1 MNKRIVVA
9 IDGPAG
15 SGKSTVAKR
24 VAAKLGFTYID
35 TGAMYRAVALLADRT
50 GVDLSS
56 ESKLEAVAREA
67 KIELPAGGTRVLLNG
82 EDVTEAIRTP
92 RMSEAASKISAVPAV
107 RRVLVEKQRA
117 MASETSVVMEGRDIG
132 TVVFPNA
139 DIKIFLDASPGVR
152 KQRRL
157 LERAAKGD
165 PVSPEEIAREIE
177 ERDLR
182 DRTRADSPLL
192 QAPDAMYIDTSDLSL
207 DEVEER
213 ILKLI
218 RDRTSNG
225 KETLR

>member
-1 MNKRIVVA
+1 MSKRIVVA

-24 VAAKLGFTYID
+24 VAAKLGCTYID
-35 TGAMYRAVALLADRT
+35 TGAMYRAVALLAERA

-56 ESKLEAVAREA
+56 ESRLEAIAREA
-67 KIELPAGGTRVLLNG
+67 KIELPAGGTRVMLNG

-92 RMSEAASKISAVPAV
+92 RISEAASKISAVPAV

-139 DIKIFLDASPGVR
+139 DIKIFLDASPEIR

-157 LERAAKGD
+157 LEQAAKGD

>member
-1 MNKRIVVA
+1 MSKRIVVA

-24 VAAKLGFTYID
+24 VAAKLGCTYID
-35 TGAMYRAVALLADRT
+35 TGAMYRAVALLAERA

-56 ESKLEAVAREA
+56 ESRLEAIAREA
-67 KIELPAGGTRVLLNG
+67 KIELPAGGTRVMLNG

-92 RMSEAASKISAVPAV
+92 RISEAASKISAVPTV

-139 DIKIFLDASPGVR
+139 DIKIFLDASPEIR

-157 LERAAKGD
+157 LEQAAKGD

>member
-1 MNKRIVVA
+1 MSKRIVVA

-24 VAAKLGFTYID
+24 VAAKLGCTYID
-35 TGAMYRAVALLADRT
+35 TGAMYRAVALLAERA

-56 ESKLEAVAREA
+56 ESRLEAIAREA
-67 KIELPAGGTRVLLNG
+67 KIELPAGGTRVMLNG

-92 RMSEAASKISAVPAV
+92 RISEAASKISAVPAV

-139 DIKIFLDASPGVR
+139 DIKIFLDASSEIR

-157 LERAAKGD
+157 LEQAAKGD